1 METEKKTKRTNVEKP
16 SVVVDIEKLAEKME
30 LMAMRTAIKLKEAEK
45 MISDLKREL
54 VGAKKRARQVEKA
67 SLEVTRAM
75 NMVDRAQLLDISK
88 VYGFDGEKMYY
99 IGVASG
105 RMYTCKADEHTMKQI
120 LNFKNL
126 TWQEIQQINERFM
139 KNM

>member
-1 METEKKTKRTNVEKP
+1 METEVKVKRTKAKKPVE
-16 SVVVDIEKLAEKME
+16 VIDIEKLAEKME
-30 LMAMRTAIKLKEAEK
+30 LMAMKTAIKLKEAEK
-45 MISDLKREL
+45 IIADLKMEL
-54 VGAKKRARQVEKA
+54 VGVEKKARQVEKA

-75 NMVDRAQLLDISK
+75 NLVDRAQLQDLSK
-88 VYGFDGEKMYY
+88 LYGFDGEKMYY

-139 KNM
+139 KNV